1 MNDRKRAWKRILPLL
16 FILVWAILTS
26 PPWAYS
32 GGEIVL
38 KVKETAQVG
47 ESVTF
52 EVVLTTPG
60 EVRWDFGD
68 GTTATGLLVS
78 HVYTAAGE
86 YRVVVTVSYPTTP
99 PTGDRKEF
107 RIRVMTTGNL
117 PPRAVAT
124 ASPRQTIAGQPIT
137 FDAGAST
144 DPDGQISRYLWNFG
158 DGTLSPGV
166 QVEHIYAQAG
176 TYTVLLTVTDNG
188 EMDATATVVVTVT
201 AVPAELLPGVK
212 RVLPAPAGAPPVGW
226 NPLILMDMGVYDYD
240 PERFPYREYE
250 TPPLTPPFRGT
261 AMAHV
266 HWLLVDPAEFE
277 YPAGPEVRL
286 LERVTV
292 RSTHLLPRAH
302 ISWGLVTLVINGLVV
317 EIPVVITLRGPE
329 KDISREVWGLYEEIL
344 SYLTEKGERG
354 AMAYSPRYPNGADV
368 SLGLIT
374 EYILT
379 DGYDGKMSR
388 SDFVT
393 KVAEMLMD
401 RDENGDGVAGFTD
414 SDRALGVKV
423 GK

>member
-1 MNDRKRAWKRILPLL
+1 MNVRRRLLHRLASLL
-16 FILVWAILTS
+16 FLALLVALAA

-60 EVRWDFGD
+60 EVHWDFGD

-107 RIRVMTTGNL
+107 RIRVMSTGNQ
-117 PPRAVAT
+117 PPKAVAA
-124 ASPRQTIAGQPIT
+124 ASPRQTIAGQPIA
-137 FDAGAST
+137 FDASAST

-158 DGTLSPGV
+158 DGTVSPGM
-166 QVEHIYAQAG
+166 QVEHVYAQAG
-176 TYTVLLTVTDNG
+176 TYAVLLTVTDNG
-188 EMDATATVVVTVT
+188 EMDATASLVVTVT

-212 RVLPAPAGAPPVGW
+212 RVLPAPAGEPPVIE
-226 NPLILMDMGVYDYD
+226 PLVLLDMGVFDYE
-240 PERFPYREYE
+240 PERFPYREYK
-250 TPPLTPPFRGT
+250 TPALPTPFRGVAST
-261 AMAHV
+261 PAY
-266 HWLLVDPAEFE
+266 WLLVDPAEFE
-277 YPAGPEVRL
+277 YPAGPEVQL
-286 LERVTV
+286 LERITV

-302 ISWGLVTLVINGLVV
+302 TSWGLVTLVINGSVV
-317 EIPVVITLRGPE
+317 EMPVSITLRGPE
-329 KDISREVWGLYEEIL
+329 KDISKEVWALYEEIL
-344 SYLTEKGERG
+344 TYLTERGERG

-368 SLGLIT
+368 ALGLIT

-379 DGYDGKMSR
+379 DGYNGKMSR
-388 SDFVT
+388 GDFVT
-393 KVAEMLMD
+393 KVAEMLMG
-401 RDENGDGVAGFTD
+401 RDENGDGIAGFTEN
-414 SDRALGVKV
+414 DRALGVKV

>member
-1 MNDRKRAWKRILPLL
+1 MSDRKRFWQRLTSLL
-16 FILVWAILTS
+16 FILFLAALST

-60 EVRWDFGD
+60 EVQWDFGD
-68 GTTATGLLVS
+68 GTKGTGLLVS

-107 RIRVMTTGNL
+107 RIRVVSTGNL

-124 ASPRQTIAGQPIT
+124 ASPRQTIAGQPIA
-137 FDAGAST
+137 FDASAST
-144 DPDGQISRYLWNFG
+144 DPDGQINRYLWNFG
-158 DGTLSPGV
+158 DGTVAPGV
-166 QVEHIYAQAG
+166 QVEHTYAQAG
-176 TYTVLLTVTDNG
+176 TYPVLLTVTDNG

-201 AVPAELLPGVK
+201 AIPAELLAGVK
-212 RVLPAPAGAPPVGW
+212 RVLPAPAGPSPVIE
-226 NPLILMDMGVYDYD
+226 PLVLLDMGVYDYE
-240 PERFPYREYE
+240 PERLPYREYK
-250 TPPLTPPFRGT
+250 TPALTPPFRGV
-261 AMAHV
+261 ALAHV
-266 HWLLVDPAEFE
+266 YWLLADPAEFE

-302 ISWGLVTLVINGLVV
+302 TSWGLVTLVINGSLVEMSV
-317 EIPVVITLRGPE
+317 SITLRGPE
-329 KDISREVWGLYEEIL
+329 KDISKEVWGLYEEIL
-344 SYLTEKGERG
+344 THLTERGERG

-379 DGYDGKMSR
+379 NGYDGKMSR
-388 SDFVT
+388 NDFVT
-393 KVAEMLMD
+393 KVAEMLTGQ
-401 RDENGDGVAGFTD
+401 DENGDGVAGFTD

>member
-1 MNDRKRAWKRILPLL
+1 MNDRKRFWQRFASLF
-16 FILVWAILTS
+16 FILFLIALS
-26 PPWAYS
+26 APPWAYS

-99 PTGDRKEF
+99 PTGDRREF
-107 RIRVMTTGNL
+107 RIRVMTTGNQ
-117 PPRAVAT
+117 PPRAVAA
-124 ASPRQTIAGQPIT
+124 ASPRQTIAGQPIA
-137 FDAGAST
+137 FDASAST

-158 DGTLSPGV
+158 DGTVSPGV
-166 QVEHIYAQAG
+166 QVEHTYAQAG
-176 TYTVLLTVTDNG
+176 VYAVLLTVTDNG

-212 RVLPAPAGAPPVGW
+212 RILPAPAGAPPVAW
-226 NPLILMDMGVYDYD
+226 DPLVLMDMGVYDYE
-240 PERFPYREYE
+240 PERFPYLEYK
-250 TPPLTPPFRGT
+250 TPVLTPPFRG
-261 AMAHV
+261 AAVAHV
-266 HWLLVDPAEFE
+266 PWLLVDPAEFE
-277 YPAGPEVRL
+277 YLTGPEVGL

-302 ISWGLVTLVINGLVV
+302 TTWGLVTLAINGFVV
-317 EIPVVITLRGPE
+317 EMPVAITLRGPE

-344 SYLTEKGERG
+344 AYLTERGERG
-354 AMAYSPRYPNGADV
+354 VMAYSPRYPNGADV
-368 SLGLIT
+368 ALGLIT

-379 DGYDGKMSR
+379 GGYDGKMSR
-388 SDFVT
+388 TEFVT

-401 RDENGDGVAGFTD
+401 RDENGDGIAGFTD

-423 GK
+423 DK

>member
-1 MNDRKRAWKRILPLL
+1 MNERRRFLYRLTSLL
-16 FILVWAILTS
+16 FILLLVILAA
-26 PPWAYS
+26 PPWVYS
-32 GGEIVL
+32 GGEVVL
-38 KVKETAQVG
+38 KVKEVAQVG

-107 RIRVMTTGNL
+107 RIRVMTTGNQ
-117 PPRAVAT
+117 PPQAVAA
-124 ASPRQTIAGQPIT
+124 ASPRQTIAGRPIA
-137 FDAGAST
+137 FDASASS
-144 DPDGQISRYLWNFG
+144 DPDGQITRYLWNFG
-158 DGTLSPGV
+158 DGTVAPGV
-166 QVEHIYAQAG
+166 QVEHSYAQAG
-176 TYTVLLTVTDNG
+176 TYAVLLTVTDNG

-201 AVPAELLPGVK
+201 SVPAELLPGVK
-212 RVLPAPAGAPPVGW
+212 RILPTPAGAPPVIE
-226 NPLILMDMGVYDYD
+226 PLLLMDMGVYDYE
-240 PERFPYREYE
+240 PERFPYLEYK
-250 TPPLTPPFRGT
+250 TPPLTPPFRGV
-261 AMAHV
+261 AVAHV
-266 HWLLVDPAEFE
+266 HWLLADPAEFE
-277 YPAGPEVRL
+277 YPAGPEVAL

-302 ISWGLVTLVINGLVV
+302 TSWGLVTLVINGSIV
-317 EIPVVITLRGPE
+317 EMPVSITLRGPE
-329 KDISREVWGLYEEIL
+329 KDISKEVWGLYEEIL
-344 SYLTEKGERG
+344 AYLTEQGERG

-379 DGYDGKMSR
+379 SGYDGKMSR